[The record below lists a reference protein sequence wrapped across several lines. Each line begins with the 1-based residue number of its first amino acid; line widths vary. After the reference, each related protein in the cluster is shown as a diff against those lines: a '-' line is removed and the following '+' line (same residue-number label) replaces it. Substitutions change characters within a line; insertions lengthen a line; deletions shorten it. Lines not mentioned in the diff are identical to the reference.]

1 MTNKQHAQWGY
12 ESRVR
17 KRRDSAPARL
27 KQKLIEPVLPDEM
40 TDAGKRMEA
49 EIQERR
55 DNALKLQMQRARL
68 KRHKLFA
75 VKLRGGEV
83 RE

>member
-27 KQKLIEPVLPDEM
+27 KQKLIELLYFF
-40 TDAGKRMEA
+40 A
-49 EIQERR
+49 R
-55 DNALKLQMQRARL
+55 DSVEEPQQAHRK
-68 KRHKLFA
+68 K
-75 VKLRGGEV
+75 
-83 RE
+83 